1 MLRRLLAAPACS
13 IFPRVRVSVWVMESY
28 PGQKSGDW
36 YQETVEVDTVG
47 RQTRELTGLID
58 QYVARSDVQTGLCHI
73 FLQHTSASLLLSENA
88 DPAVQVDL
96 EHFMQRIIRDGDPA
110 YRHTSEGPDDMSAHL
125 RSVLTGSFLTLPVV
139 EHRLGLGVWQGVY
152 LWEHRYQG
160 RKRRLVLTIQGE
172 GRAL

>member
-1 MLRRLLAAPACS
+1 
-13 IFPRVRVSVWVMESY
+13 MESY

-58 QYVARSDVQTGLCHI
+58 QSVARSDVQTGLCHI

-139 EHRLGLGVWQGVY
+139 ESQMELGVWYGEY
-152 LWEHRYQG
+152 LCKHRYQG
-160 RKRRLVLTIQGE
+160 RKRRLILSIQVDV
-172 GRAL
+172 RAL